1 MDKETNPLNMKPAL
15 LILAAGIGSR
25 YGGLKQLDRIGPS
38 GETIVDYS
46 IYDAVRSG
54 FGKVVFV
61 IKESIEKEFK
71 EAFIDR
77 LKGHVDTDYVLQE
90 IWKVPEGTA
99 VSGERQKPW
108 GTGHAV
114 LMAKEVIQTPFA
126 VINSDDF
133 YGRGAYRALS
143 GFYEGW
149 NPEKE
154 AEYCMAGYHVS
165 NTLSEFGAVSRGVCQ
180 TDEHGFLVDVV
191 ERTHIE
197 RTTDGIAFL
206 NDRGDAELLS
216 DHTIVSMNFWGFTP
230 SFFAHLD
237 RGFREFIATNGMNPK
252 AEYYIPTE
260 VNHLV
265 KTGVAKVRVME
276 CREKW
281 FGMTYREDRDMVV
294 NSIRSLIKN
303 GTYPE
308 NLWG

>member
-1 MDKETNPLNMKPAL
+1 MDKEANFLNMKPTL

-46 IYDAVRSG
+46 IYDAIRSG

-77 LKGHVDTDYVLQE
+77 LKGHVDTNYVLQE
-90 IWKVPEGTA
+90 IWKVPEGIT

-114 LMAKEVIQTPFA
+114 LMAKEVIHTPFA

-133 YGRGAYRALS
+133 YGRGAYGALCR
-143 GFYEGW
+143 FYEHWTPG
-149 NPEKE
+149 KE
-154 AEYCMAGYHVS
+154 ADYCMAGYHVS

-180 TDEHGFLVDVV
+180 TDDHGSLVDVV

-197 RTTDGIAFL
+197 RTVDGIAFL
-206 NDRGDAELLS
+206 NDQGGPELLKEN
-216 DHTIVSMNFWGFTP
+216 TIVSMNFWGFTP

-237 RGFREFIATNGMNPK
+237 RGFREFIRRNAMNPK

-265 KTGVAKVRVME
+265 KTGLTTVKVME
-276 CREKW
+276 CKEKW
-281 FGMTYREDRDMVV
+281 FGMTYREDREMVV